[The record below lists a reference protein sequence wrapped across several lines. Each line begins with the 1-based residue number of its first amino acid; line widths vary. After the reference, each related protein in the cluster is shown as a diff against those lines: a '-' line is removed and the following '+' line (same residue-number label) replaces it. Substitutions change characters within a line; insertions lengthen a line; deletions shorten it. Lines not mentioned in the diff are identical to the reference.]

1 MIREAGPDDRPEIE
15 ALLTARIDQAMF
27 PLASLREHG
36 LGWGDLPETAPQP
49 VGTNHTASRAGQG
62 EALPR
67 PRPLA
72 TFQPDTVLHETTRGQ
87 RPTGGREAPARG
99 GAGAGRALGARPGQS
114 EPAVHGEGDGLR
126 QTVGGKAALTPHDHA
141 IRVWRTGN
149 SLISLTHAG
158 MILPILDGTP
168 DLSGLRTALDGLT
181 VTGAVGPAASARPI
195 LKVLGIDNLRT
206 NTDRDEPG
214 FALDLDRLIIPDLP
228 GSTLRPITPDDLS
241 LLTAW
246 RETYIGEV
254 LGQTGPAA
262 KARAEAELA
271 AYLLK
276 DSHRLLQHHGQP
288 VAMTGFNA
296 TLPEIVQIGGVYTPP
311 ALRGK
316 GFARTAV
323 ALHLDEARR
332 NGATR
337 AVLFAANDA
346 AANAYRA
353 IGFQPAV
360 PFTLFLL
367 SAPTRITA

>member
-1 MIREAGPDDRPEIE
+1 MIREAGPDDRAEIE

-27 PLASLREHG
+27 PLVNLRQHG
-36 LGWGDLPETAPQP
+36 LAN
-49 VGTNHTASRAGQG
+49 GTFPS
-62 EALPR
+62 P
-67 PRPLA
+67 
-72 TFQPDTVLHETTRGQ
+72 HE
-87 RPTGGREAPARG
+87 
-99 GAGAGRALGARPGQS
+99 
-114 EPAVHGEGDGLR
+114 
-126 QTVGGKAALTPHDHA
+126 HA
-141 IRVWRTGN
+141 IRIWRLGA
-149 SLISLTHAG
+149 SLIALTRAG
-158 MILPILDGTP
+158 MILPLLDGSP
-168 DLSGLRTALDGLT
+168 DLTNLRTALDGLN

-195 LKVLGIDNLRT
+195 LTALGIGNLPT

-228 GSTLRPITPDDLS
+228 GSTLRPIAPDDLP
-241 LLTAW
+241 LLTDW

-276 DSHRLLQHHGQP
+276 DSHRLLLHHGQP

-346 AANAYRA
+346 AASAYRA

>member
-1 MIREAGPDDRPEIE
+1 MIREAGPDDRAEIE

-27 PLASLREHG
+27 PLVNLRQHG
-36 LGWGDLPETAPQP
+36 LAN
-49 VGTNHTASRAGQG
+49 GTFPS
-62 EALPR
+62 P
-67 PRPLA
+67 
-72 TFQPDTVLHETTRGQ
+72 HE
-87 RPTGGREAPARG
+87 
-99 GAGAGRALGARPGQS
+99 
-114 EPAVHGEGDGLR
+114 
-126 QTVGGKAALTPHDHA
+126 HA
-141 IRVWRTGN
+141 IRIWRLGA
-149 SLISLTHAG
+149 SLIALTRAG
-158 MILPILDGTP
+158 MILPLLDGSP
-168 DLSGLRTALDGLT
+168 DLTNLRTALDGLN

-195 LKVLGIDNLRT
+195 LTALGIGNLPT

-276 DSHRLLQHHGQP
+276 DSHRLLLHHGQP

-316 GFARTAV
+316 GYARRAV

-346 AANAYRA
+346 AASAYRA